1 MKSISIAIIALSL
14 LPAQLGRPLLPAG
27 IATAASPVVSADP
40 DRICQQNAAANV
52 AAQKRLAR
60 QLKVSPREVF
70 PSVSLDDQLPPL
82 PGGDKRIKGDV
93 IRSLSRCYKASE
105 GLVSASLR
113 SANGCLKDDCPLA
126 KQVKFHTSVFFAKG
140 RQRTEATMPVS
151 SIGEMDQDLYSLNG
165 AFDFDGDG
173 VPEVILVNETY
184 EQGEDWGT
192 RTFKLQSLK
201 GGKLVDYAS
210 SPPLNAD
217 SRMEDVDKDDRPD
230 FYSPGTYAQ
239 IKRPQPGP
247 ADDPPA
253 VRSQFVYHSLP
264 GGRFSTSDAVARAAL
279 DKVCPI
285 PVALSMA
292 AARSQAAA
300 QKGFVETVLLQ
311 SILCARARG
320 KSAAEVLQALRPDCA
335 QWEDSG
341 ELEENGDFTSF
352 DGLKKSK
359 NTCPLWLREVIITPS
374 PLEQKDG

>member
-1 MKSISIAIIALSL
+1 MKSIPIALIALSL

-27 IATAASPVVSADP
+27 VATAASLVASADP
-40 DRICQQNAAANV
+40 DRVCQQNAAANV

-60 QLKVSPREVF
+60 KLKVSPREVF
-70 PSVSLDDQLPPL
+70 STISLDDQLPPL
-82 PGGDKRIKGDV
+82 PGGDKRIKDEV
-93 IRSLSRCYKASE
+93 VRNLSRCFKASD
-105 GLVSASLR
+105 GLVSVSLR
-113 SANGCLKDDCPLA
+113 SADGCLKDDCPLA
-126 KQVKFHTSVFFAKG
+126 KQVRLHASVFFAKG
-140 RQRTEATMPVS
+140 QQRTVAAMPIS

-184 EQGEDWGT
+184 DQGEDWGT

-201 GGKLVDYAS
+201 DGKLVDYVD

-217 SRMEDVDKDDRPD
+217 SRMEDVDKDGRPD

-253 VRSQFVYHSLP
+253 VRSQFVYHSLQ
-264 GGRFSTSDAVARAAL
+264 GGRFSSSDAVARAAL
-279 DKVCPI
+279 DKVCPVS
-285 PVALSMA
+285 VALSMA

-300 QKGFVETVLLQ
+300 QKAFVETVLLH

-335 QWEDSG
+335 QWEEG
-341 ELEENGDFTSF
+341 ELDENGGFISF

-359 NTCPLWLREVIITPS
+359 NTCPSWLREVIITPS